1 MVNPTKLSEY
11 DYEAEKKLMRQG
23 DFLHHQPGNSLP
35 WSAPNSMRC
44 VFRGVLLTNIFWNV
58 LLISQEN
65 VQYVTCFKT
74 VEVF

>member
-11 DYEAEKKLMRQG
+11 DYEAEKKL
-23 DFLHHQPGNSLP
+23 
-35 WSAPNSMRC
+35 SAPNSMRC